1 MATVKLLTDEE
12 ATPEARAVFDEIRK
26 ARGTDYVNNAWRAF
40 ANDPE
45 NLKVTWDKARK
56 VMGPGTP
63 LDPLVKEMI
72 YLTVSIMNRCEYCIN
87 SHSHFARQKGMTD
100 AQYNDMLRVIGLAT
114 EGNSFMT
121 AMQVPPD
128 ERFKVK

>member
-1 MATVKLLTDEE
+1 
-12 ATPEARAVFDEIRK
+12 
-26 ARGTDYVNNAWRAF
+26 
-40 ANDPE
+40 
-45 NLKVTWDKARK
+45 
-56 VMGPGTP
+56 
-63 LDPLVKEMI
+63 MI

-87 SHSHFARQKGMTD
+87 SHSHFARQKGMSD